1 MQSRPAP
8 SAALMTAVDE
18 IEELTATYG
27 GAVLDVPTGQRY
39 LVLDRFP
46 LGEGWA
52 PPVSPL
58 AIHITGYPE
67 AALDGFYI
75 PGSVR
80 LASGAQPTNA
90 NLSSP
95 LGQTCGGRF
104 RTTPRAGEPGST
116 TCAASSVWSVS
127 DSQRSADGT
136 RLGGGCARAHPRRP
150 P

>member
-1 MQSRPAP
+1 
-8 SAALMTAVDE
+8 MTAVDE

-95 LGQTCGGRF
+95 LGSDLWWSLSYHAQGWRTGFHNLRSFIGLVRQRF
-104 RTTPRAGEPGST
+104 AEVR
-116 TCAASSVWSVS
+116 
-127 DSQRSADGT
+127 
-136 RLGGGCARAHPRRP
+136 
-150 P
+150 